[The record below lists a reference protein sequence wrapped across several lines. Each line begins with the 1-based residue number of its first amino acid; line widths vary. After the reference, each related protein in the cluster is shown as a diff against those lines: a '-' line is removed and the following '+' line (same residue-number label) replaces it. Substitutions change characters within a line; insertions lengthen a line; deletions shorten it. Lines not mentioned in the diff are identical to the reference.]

1 MNGFVTRPTI
11 QGSSGVITSTHYVAS
26 VIGWEILQRG
36 GNAVDA
42 ACAAGFAMQVVEPYL
57 CGPAGEAPI
66 LVYRRASRSVAVV
79 NGQGVAPAA
88 ATIQRYR
95 ALGLDLIPG
104 TGLLA
109 ATVPAA
115 FDSWLRALE
124 EFGTLSLEDVL
135 GPAVSLAERGVPMLP
150 MIRQAIES
158 VAETFRNDWPSSAR
172 LYLPGGALPPLG
184 RPFSNPEMAATY
196 RRTIDA
202 EREARGKGRAAG
214 FAAARRVFYDGFVAE
229 TIDRFCR
236 ETEVRD
242 ATGRHHR
249 GLLTVEDMARYQGRI
264 EAPVTTDYHGVTVHK
279 CGFWSQGPGFLQ
291 QLNVLK
297 GFDLAAMSPNSAD
310 LVHTIIESAK
320 LAFADR
326 DAYYGDPDFVAVP
339 ADVLLSD
346 EYAVRRRAEIDPRL
360 ASLELRAGR
369 ILGYTP
375 NMAHLRFAARKG
387 ESAQQSRLALA
398 GIGEPATTRLGVPRG
413 DTVHVSVID
422 KDGNMAAATP
432 SGGWL
437 QSSPVVPGLG
447 FPLGT
452 RAQMFW
458 LIDGHPN
465 SLAPGK
471 RPRTTLT
478 PSLATRDGEPFMA
491 FGSPGGDQQDQWTL
505 HCFLNVV
512 HFGMDLQQAIEAPE
526 YQTTHFPNS
535 FYPREYEPG
544 GLNVEARMP
553 PQTIAELRRRG
564 HRVTVADDWANGRH
578 CAAMIDV
585 ETGVMSA
592 AASPR
597 SPYAYAVGR

>member
-1 MNGFVTRPTI
+1 MSGFVTRPAI
-11 QGSSGVITSTHYVAS
+11 QGTFGVITSTHFVAS
-26 VIGWEILQRG
+26 AIGWEILARG

-66 LVYRRASRSVAVV
+66 LVYTRADRGVSVV

-88 ATIQRYR
+88 ATLERYR
-95 ALGLDLIPG
+95 ALGLALIPG

-124 EFGTLSLEDVL
+124 AFGTLALEDVL
-135 GPAVSLAERGVPMLP
+135 APTVALAERGVPMLP

-158 VAETFRNDWPSSAR
+158 VADTFRADWPSSAA

-184 RPFSNPEMAATY
+184 KPFRNPELAATY
-196 RRTIDA
+196 RRIIEA
-202 EREARGKGRAAG
+202 ERGARAKGRGAG
-214 FAAARRVFYDGFVAE
+214 LAAARTAFYEGFVAE
-229 TIDRFCR
+229 IVDRFCR
-236 ETEVRD
+236 ENEVRD
-242 ATGRHHR
+242 ASGRRHR
-249 GLLTVEDMARYQGRI
+249 GFLTADDMARYRGRI
-264 EAPVTTDYHGVTVHK
+264 ESAVTADYHGITVHK

-291 QLNVLK
+291 QINVLK
-297 GFDLAAMSPNSAD
+297 GFDLAALGPDSAD

-326 DAYYGDPDFVAVP
+326 DAYYGDPDFVAAP
-339 ADVLLSD
+339 TEVLLSED
-346 EYAVRRRAEIDPRL
+346 YAARRRSEIDPRQ
-360 ASLELRAGR
+360 ASLELKPGKIPGFTAH
-369 ILGYTP
+369 
-375 NMAHLRFAARKG
+375 MEHLRFATLK
-387 ESAQQSRLALA
+387 QSVGPMPPRAA
-398 GIGEPATTRLGVPRG
+398 GLGEPATTRLGVPAG

-422 KDGNMAAATP
+422 KDGNMCAATP

-465 SLAPGK
+465 ALAPGK

-478 PSLATRDGEPFMA
+478 PSLATHGGEPFMA

-512 HFGMDLQQAIEAPE
+512 HFGMDVQRAIEVPE

-544 GLNVEARMP
+544 GLCVEGRMP
-553 PQTIAELRRRG
+553 AKTVAELRRRG
-564 HRVTVADDWANGRH
+564 HRVTVAEDWANGRH
-578 CAAMIDV
+578 CAAMRDPA
-585 ETGVMSA
+585 TGVLSA
-592 AASPR
+592 GASPR
-597 SPYAYAVGR
+597 SPYAYAIGR

>member
-1 MNGFVTRPTI
+1 MLTRPLI
-11 QGSSGVITSTHYVAS
+11 QGTFGVITSTHYVAS
-26 VIGWEILQRG
+26 VIGWSILERG

-42 ACAAGFAMQVVEPYL
+42 ACAAGFAMQVVEPHL

-66 LVYRRASRSVAVV
+66 LVYRRASRDVSVV

-88 ATIQRYR
+88 ATLERYR
-95 ALGLDLIPG
+95 GYGLELVPG

-115 FDSWLRALE
+115 FDAWLQALQH
-124 EFGTLSLEDVL
+124 FGTLSLEDVL
-135 GPAVSLAERGVPMLP
+135 GPAVALAERGVPMLP
-150 MIRQAIES
+150 AIRQAIDS
-158 VAETFRNDWPSSAR
+158 VAPTYAADWPTSAK
-172 LYLPGGALPPLG
+172 LYLPGGAPPPLG
-184 RPFSNPEMAATY
+184 RPFRNVEMAATY
-196 RRTIDA
+196 KRII
-202 EREARGKGRAAG
+202 EEERAARSRG
-214 FAAARRVFYDGFVAE
+214 RDAGIEAARRAFYEGFVAE

-236 ETEVRD
+236 ENEVRD
-242 ATGRHHR
+242 VTGARRR
-249 GLLTVEDMARYQGRI
+249 GLLTAQDMAKYRGRI
-264 EAPVTTDYHGVTVHK
+264 ERPVSVDYHGITVHK
-279 CGFWSQGPGFLQ
+279 CGFWSQGPSFLE

-297 GFDLAAMSPNSAD
+297 GFDLTAMGPNSAD

-320 LAFADR
+320 LGFADR
-326 DAYYGDPDFVAVP
+326 DGYYGDPDVARVP
-339 ADVLLSD
+339 AETLLSD
-346 EYAVRRRAEIDPRL
+346 AYAAERRAQIDLRRASHEIRPGRIERYVP
-360 ASLELRAGR
+360 SLE
-369 ILGYTP
+369 
-375 NMAHLRFAARKG
+375 HLRYATRVKSAAAAPRP
-387 ESAQQSRLALA
+387 A
-398 GIGEPATTRLGVPRG
+398 GTGEPATARLAAVPG

-437 QSSPVVPGLG
+437 QSSPIIPGLG

-465 SLAPGK
+465 ALAPGK

-478 PSLATRDGEPFMA
+478 PSLATRDGAPFMA

-535 FYPREYEPG
+535 FYPREYELG
-544 GLNVEARMP
+544 GLNIESRMP
-553 PQTIAELRRRG
+553 AETIAELRRRG
-564 HRVTVADDWANGRH
+564 HAVTVADPWANGRH
-578 CAAMIDV
+578 CAAKIEID
-585 ETGVMSA
+585 TGVMSA
-592 AASPR
+592 GASPR
-597 SPYAYAVGR
+597 SAYAYAIGR

>member
-1 MNGFVTRPTI
+1 MLTRPLI
-11 QGSSGVITSTHYVAS
+11 QGTSGVVASTHYVAS
-26 VIGWEILQRG
+26 LVAWETLARG

-42 ACAAGFAMQVVEPYL
+42 ACAAGFAMQVVEPHL

-66 LVYRRASRSVAVV
+66 LVYRRATREVSVV

-88 ATIQRYR
+88 ATIPAFR
-95 ALGLDLIPG
+95 ALGLDLVPG

-115 FDSWLRALE
+115 FDAWLRALE
-124 EFGTLSLEDVL
+124 HFGTLSLEDVL
-135 GPAVSLAERGVPMLP
+135 GPAAALAERGVPMLP
-150 MIRQAIES
+150 GIRLAIES
-158 VAETFRNDWPSSAR
+158 VAETFRADWPSSAA
-172 LYLPGGALPPLG
+172 LYLPGGAPPPLG
-184 RPFSNPEMAATY
+184 RPHRNPEMAATY
-196 RRTIDA
+196 RRIIA
-202 EREARGKGRAAG
+202 EERAARGRGREAGI
-214 FAAARRVFYDGFVAE
+214 AAARRAFYEGFVAE

-236 ETEVRD
+236 DTDVPD
-242 ATGRHHR
+242 VTGCSHR
-249 GLLTVEDMARYQGRI
+249 GFLTADDMARYRGRI
-264 EAPVTTDYHGVTVHK
+264 EPAASTDYRGITVHK
-279 CGFWSQGPGFLQ
+279 CGFWSQGPGFLE
-291 QLNVLK
+291 QLNMLA
-297 GFDLAAMSPNSAD
+297 GFDLEAMGPNSAD
-310 LVHTIIESAK
+310 LVHTIIEAAK

-326 DAYYGDPDFVAVP
+326 DAYYGDPDFARVP
-339 ADVLLSD
+339 GEALLSAS
-346 EYAVRRRAEIDPRL
+346 YAARRRADIDPRRASREIRPGAIEGFAPNL
-360 ASLELRAGR
+360 AH
-369 ILGYTP
+369 
-375 NMAHLRFAARKG
+375 MRFATRK
-387 ESAQQSRLALA
+387 ESAPPPRLA
-398 GIGEPATTRLGVPRG
+398 GIGEPATAPLAAVPG

-458 LIDGHPN
+458 LIEGHPN
-465 SLAPGK
+465 ALAPGK

-478 PSLATRDGEPFMA
+478 PSLATRGGEPFMA

-505 HCFLNVV
+505 HCLLNVL

-544 GLNVEARMP
+544 GLNVEGRMP
-553 PQTIAELRRRG
+553 AATVAELRRRG
-564 HRVTVADDWANGRH
+564 HAVTVADDWANGRH

-585 ETGVMSA
+585 ESGVRSA

-597 SPYAYAVGR
+597 SPYAYAIGR